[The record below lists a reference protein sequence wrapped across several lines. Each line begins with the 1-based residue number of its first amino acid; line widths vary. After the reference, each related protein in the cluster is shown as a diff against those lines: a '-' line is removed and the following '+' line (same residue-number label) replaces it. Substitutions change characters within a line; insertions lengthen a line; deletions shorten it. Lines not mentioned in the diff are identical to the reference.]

1 MIFTALSYLLIVAL
15 AIAALGTLLL
25 PVYVWVLARDKAQAA
40 DLANARQVG
49 QLCAHIDD
57 RQGGEGVAQ
66 RPPVGH
72 LMGHHGHR
80 RGCFDALHGDG
91 FCNAFFVHGQSHS

>member
-40 DLANARQVG
+40 DLANARHYPPSDVAGKTVAVG
-49 QLCAHIDD
+49 GRRRMQTRKRYE
-57 RQGGEGVAQ
+57 RQG
-66 RPPVGH
+66 
-72 LMGHHGHR
+72 
-80 RGCFDALHGDG
+80 
-91 FCNAFFVHGQSHS
+91 